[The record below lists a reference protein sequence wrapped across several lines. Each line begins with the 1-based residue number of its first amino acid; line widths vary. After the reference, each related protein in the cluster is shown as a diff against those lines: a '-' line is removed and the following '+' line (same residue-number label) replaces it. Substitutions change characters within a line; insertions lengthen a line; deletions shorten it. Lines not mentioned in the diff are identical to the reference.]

1 MAKTLIILVAVMVAV
16 MVAVSVVNLSIER
29 EGVGQGLR
37 LSELIFPKSEG
48 SSQQRKENKLDKYQ
62 KSDK

>member
-1 MAKTLIILVAVMVAV
+1 MTVIIVVSVMVSV
-16 MVAVSVVNLSIER
+16 MVVVAVVNLGIER

-48 SSQQRKENKLDKYQ
+48 SSQQRKENKLDKYR
-62 KSDK
+62 

>member
-1 MAKTLIILVAVMVAV
+1 MMAV

-48 SSQQRKENKLDKYQ
+48 SSQQSNENKLIKYR
-62 KSDK
+62 

>member
-1 MAKTLIILVAVMVAV
+1 LAKTLIIVVSVMVSV
-16 MVAVSVVNLSIER
+16 IVAVSVVNLSIER

-48 SSQQRKENKLDKYQ
+48 SSQQRKENKLDKYR
-62 KSDK
+62 

>member
-1 MAKTLIILVAVMVAV
+1 MAKTLIIVVAVMVAV
-16 MVAVSVVNLSIER
+16 IVAVAVVNLSIER

-48 SSQQRKENKLDKYQ
+48 SSQQRKENKLDKYR
-62 KSDK
+62 

>member
-1 MAKTLIILVAVMVAV
+1 MTVIIVVSVMVSV
-16 MVAVSVVNLSIER
+16 MVVVPVVNLSIER

-48 SSQQRKENKLDKYQ
+48 SSQQSNENKLIK
-62 KSDK
+62 

>member
-48 SSQQRKENKLDKYQ
+48 SSQQRKENKLDKYR
-62 KSDK
+62 